1 MVSLFGSNLYGRI
14 FRQKYSR
21 YLKVIIMSLLMLTFC
36 TIFLNFVIDVIFGN
50 IQAGN
55 ISFPLEK
62 FTE

>member
-1 MVSLFGSNLYGRI
+1 MVPLFGSNLYGRI
-14 FRQKYSR
+14 FRQKYYR

-36 TIFLNFVIDVIFGN
+36 TIFLNFVTDVIFGN

-62 FTE
+62 FTK